1 MGVLGPGRTTMAK
14 VAKEIIDVL
23 NHNQT
28 THNGPIPN
36 IAYAKRGRAAL
47 CLEFGAL
54 MMNTC
59 LDKITRPLWLLPLSE
74 LVDYVASGSGP
85 LTIIGESVSLA
96 GVRWS
101 FASVRL
107 QSGDYFR
114 PQG

>member
-1 MGVLGPGRTTMAK
+1 MAK

-54 MMNTC
+54 LNAC

-96 GVRWS
+96 GVRCS
-101 FASVRL
+101 SASVRL
-107 QSGDYFR
+107 QSGDNFR

>member
-36 IAYAKRGRAAL
+36 IAYANRGRAAL
-47 CLEFGAL
+47 CLDFGVF
-54 MMNTC
+54 MMNAC

-85 LTIIGESVSLA
+85 LTIIGESVSPVR
-96 GVRWS
+96 VRWS
-101 FASVRL
+101 FGFVHL
-107 QSGDYFR
+107 QSGDNFR

>member
-1 MGVLGPGRTTMAK
+1 MGVLVLGRTTMAK
-14 VAKEIIDVL
+14 VAKDLIDVL

-54 MMNTC
+54 LNAC

-101 FASVRL
+101 SASVRL
-107 QSGDYFR
+107 QSGDNFR

>member
-54 MMNTC
+54 LNAC

-85 LTIIGESVSLA
+85 LIIIGESVSLA

-101 FASVRL
+101 SASVRL
-107 QSGDYFR
+107 QSGDNFR

>member
-14 VAKEIIDVL
+14 VAKEIVDVL

-36 IAYAKRGRAAL
+36 IAYAKRGRVAL

-54 MMNTC
+54 LNAC

-96 GVRWS
+96 GVRCS
-101 FASVRL
+101 SASVRL
-107 QSGDYFR
+107 QSGDNFR

>member
-14 VAKEIIDVL
+14 VAKEIIDIL

-54 MMNTC
+54 LNAC

-85 LTIIGESVSLA
+85 LIIIGESVSLA

-101 FASVRL
+101 SASVRL
-107 QSGDYFR
+107 QSGDNFR

>member
-54 MMNTC
+54 LNAC

-96 GVRWS
+96 GVRCS
-101 FASVRL
+101 SASVRL
-107 QSGDYFR
+107 QSGDNFR

>member
-1 MGVLGPGRTTMAK
+1 MGVLEPGRTTMAK

-36 IAYAKRGRAAL
+36 IAYAKRGRVAL

-54 MMNTC
+54 LNAC

-85 LTIIGESVSLA
+85 LTIIVESVSLA

-107 QSGDYFR
+107 QSGDNFR

>member
-1 MGVLGPGRTTMAK
+1 MAK
-14 VAKEIIDVL
+14 VAKEIVDVL

-36 IAYAKRGRAAL
+36 IAYAKRGRVAL

-54 MMNTC
+54 LNAC

-96 GVRWS
+96 GVRCS
-101 FASVRL
+101 SASVRL
-107 QSGDYFR
+107 QSGDNFR